1 MEQRVRD
8 LLGEY
13 GVTVAAIDPRDLATQ
28 LAIRLAEAE
37 RALETAAGEVQKAT
51 ARAVELATARDLRTT
66 TRGSLMAAIADRAAE
81 FDAALVRVAE
91 RRDALALVAQATQG
105 TASN

>member
-13 GVTVAAIDPRDLATQ
+13 GVTVTAIDPSDVATQ

-37 RALETAAGEVQKAT
+37 RATEAAAGEVQKAT
-51 ARAVELATARDLRTT
+51 EQALDLAKAGDLRTT
-66 TRGSLMAAIADRAAE
+66 TRGSLMAAIAARAAE
-81 FDAALVRVAE
+81 FDAALVQVAE
-91 RRDALALVAQATQG
+91 RRYALALVAQAQQG